1 MRHLYAAFR
10 ALLAARTAR
19 GTLDLDLPERRV
31 VLDDEGVVRSV
42 APRPRLDSHRLIEEF
57 MVLANVAAA
66 EELERL
72 HQPVMYRVHAPPS
85 EDKLASLRDFLHGL
99 GISLPPGDQVH
110 PRDLDR
116 VLRRVADTPEAPAGQ
131 RGDAA
136 QSVAGRVQPRQYR
149 PFRPRPAALCAFH
162 QSDPALRRSPGAS
175 RADPRAAAGR
185 RRALPRTRPHASPT
199 PRNTSPQPSVVP
211 NSPSGTPS
219 TVTLLHTWWTKLGR
233 ISLREFPV

>member
-1 MRHLYAAFR
+1 
-10 ALLAARTAR
+10 
-19 GTLDLDLPERRV
+19 
-31 VLDDEGVVRSV
+31 
-42 APRPRLDSHRLIEEF
+42 

-72 HQPVMYRVHAPPS
+72 HQPAMYRVHAPPS
-85 EDKLASLRDFLHGL
+85 EEKLASLRDFLHGL

-116 VLRRVADTPEAPAGQ
+116 VLRRVAGTAGGAAGQ

-136 QSVAGRVQPRQYR
+136 QPVAGRVQPRQHR

-162 QSDPALRRSPGAS
+162 QPDPPLRRSAGAS
-175 RADPRAAAGR
+175 RADPRPATR
-185 RRALPRTRPHASPT
+185 RRRPGGGRGRSASPT
-199 PRNTSPQPSVVP
+199 PRCTSPQPSAAP
-211 NSPSGTPS
+211 NSPSATPS
-219 TVTLLHTWWTKLGR
+219 TVTLLHTWRTKLGR